1 MVENAE
7 TNSQSTNVTE
17 KSEKGKFVFKRSN
30 KEEIIAN
37 QLKQVLA

>member
-7 TNSQSTNVTE
+7 TNSQSTTVTE
-17 KSEKGKFVFKRSN
+17 KAEFVFKRLN

-37 QLKQVLA
+37 